1 MYVSYSRQA
10 SFGTKEQFV
19 TTCNELHSRVTRA
32 GSVLLMFRNMRV
44 FTTLVGRRV
53 AGTALAAAITCSSA
67 ALGAEIAVTARDVP
81 SNAIVV
87 VQVYDSATSFGDF
100 RDPLREIRGPKTSDD
115 VYRLADVPAG
125 EVAILVYVD
134 SNENGLIDKNFI
146 GIPKE
151 PLGLSN
157 NYRPKGP
164 PVFDRAKVTVTDGS
178 ANSFDVEIYKVLGER
193 GRLGVGAGVIGRG
206 SPYVGSDTT
215 VLKAIPAITYNG
227 ERLQWLGPNV
237 QYGLLGSGKWRLAAS
252 ASYRIGAYE
261 ENDSPVLAGMGDR
274 DSTLMAG
281 LGVRFEA
288 PGGINLVARYEH
300 DVLDNIGGGSAV
312 VRASKSF
319 QFGWLRISPQLQVNW
334 LDGEL
339 ANHDFG
345 VAPDNAIPG
354 RPAYDVGSVTSYEVG
369 VGSFIEL
376 TEDWRIILN
385 VSAEKLPGEISDSPI
400 VSDDMLIKGFAAV
413 TYIF

>member
-1 MYVSYSRQA
+1 MRRTSPFFGQIVTA
-10 SFGTKEQFV
+10 S
-19 TTCNELHSRVTRA
+19 L
-32 GSVLLMFRNMRV
+32 
-44 FTTLVGRRV
+44 
-53 AGTALAAAITCSSA
+53 
-67 ALGAEIAVTARDVP
+67 ALGALLDWDVAHSADIAVTARDVP
-81 SNAIVV
+81 ADATVV
-87 VQVYDSATSFGDF
+87 VQVYDSASSFGDF
-100 RDPLREIRGPKTSDD
+100 RDPIREVRSAKTSDD
-115 VYRLADVPAG
+115 TYRLTGIPAG

-134 SNENGLIDKNFI
+134 SNDNGLIDKNFI

-164 PVFDRAKVTVTDGS
+164 PVFDRAKVAVTASG
-178 ANSFDVEIYKVLGER
+178 ANAFDVDIYKVLGER
-193 GRLGVGAGVIGRG
+193 GRLGVGAGMIGRG

-227 ERLQWLGPNV
+227 ERLQWLGPNI

-261 ENDSPVLAGMGDR
+261 EKDSPALAGMGDR

-300 DVLDNIGGGSAV
+300 DVLDNIGGGTAV
-312 VRASKSF
+312 VRASRSF

-334 LDGEL
+334 LDEEL

-345 VAPDNAIPG
+345 VAPEDAISG
-354 RPAYDVGSVTSYEVG
+354 RPAYDVGSVTSYEAG
-369 VGSFIEL
+369 VSSFIEL
-376 TEDWRIILN
+376 TEDWIIILN
-385 VSAEKLPGEISDSPI
+385 VSAEKLPDEIADSPI
-400 VSDDMLIKGFAAV
+400 VADDLLIKGFAAV
-413 TYIF
+413 TYVF